1 MEIKQYYLSGR
12 SGCWLGQHDNGE
24 EDSLVWYDIRLS
36 ETEDELSRL
45 GIFLQDL
52 GVDRETL
59 NFCTVPVHFPGVEV
73 SGGGVFLRFPLRPQ
87 WNSEDAFYVMILCLK
102 GQLVSIGPEKAL
114 LFDRARQRLE
124 GGSLLSEASSQAL
137 LLFILDVCTDISMLQ
152 YMAARSAVEA
162 LTDRL
167 DDEPDNL
174 RQDELIATRRRVSRL
189 YSQFEDMHYCMGLL
203 QGMQAQNLQFS
214 HLKTELRDILDSQNH
229 VVRSQDQLETRLRDL
244 HNDCLLHA
252 QRKTDYRLRVLTV
265 LTSLCMPLSVIAGI
279 YGMNFH
285 FMPELEWK
293 YGYFFALGIM
303 AFITASLLVFF
314 FRRGWFK

>member
-1 MEIKQYYLSGR
+1 MNPVI
-12 SGCWLGQHDNGE
+12 
-24 EDSLVWYDIRLS
+24 I
-36 ETEDELSRL
+36 
-45 GIFLQDL
+45 
-52 GVDRETL
+52 
-59 NFCTVPVHFPGVEV
+59 VPTYV
-73 SGGGVFLRFPLRPQ
+73 S
-87 WNSEDAFYVMILCLK
+87 
-102 GQLVSIGPEKAL
+102 
-114 LFDRARQRLE
+114 ARRRRE

-214 HLKTELRDILDSQNH
+214 LLKTELRDILDSQNH

>member
-1 MEIKQYYLSGR
+1 MEIKHYYLSGR
-12 SGCWLGQHDNGE
+12 NGAWLGQNGGGE
-24 EDSLVWYDIRLS
+24 ENVLRWYDVRM
-36 ETEDELSRL
+36 EENEAELSKL
-45 GIFLQDL
+45 DLFLSDL
-52 GVDRETL
+52 GVDRETV
-59 NFCTVPVHFPGVEV
+59 NFCTVPVRFPGVEV
-73 SGGGVFLRFPLRPQ
+73 SGSGVFLRFPLRPQ
-87 WNSEDAFYVMILCLK
+87 WNSERACYVMILCMK
-102 GQLVSIGPEKAL
+102 GALVSIGPERAL
-114 LFDRARQRLE
+114 LFDRVRQRLE
-124 GGSLLSEASSQAL
+124 GGSLPAEPSSQAL
-137 LLFILDVCTDISMLQ
+137 LFFIMDVCTDISTLQ

-162 LTDRL
+162 LADRL

-189 YSQFEDMHYCMGLL
+189 YSQFEDQHYCMGLL
-203 QGMQAQNLQFS
+203 QGMQAQNLPFS

-293 YGYFFALGIM
+293 FGYFFVLGLMISISVSM
-303 AFITASLLVFF
+303 LVFF